1 MRVSVWLKAAT
12 LWLVILVLAI
22 LNGTLREKALIPML
36 GDVSGL
42 VASGVTLSLCVFIV
56 AFAAAPR
63 YGRMTS
69 RQWILVGLFWL
80 GLTLAFEFGFG
91 LFVQHKSPGALLAA
105 YTFRGG
111 NLWPVVLAVTFLS
124 PWLAAKLRRRTG
136 SL

>member
-22 LNGTLREKALIPML
+22 LNGILREKMLIPML
-36 GDVSGL
+36 GDITGFAVSGII
-42 VASGVTLSLCVFIV
+42 LSCCIFIV
-56 AFAAAPR
+56 AFAAAPW

-91 LFVQHKSPGALLAA
+91 ILVQHKSPGTLLAA

-111 NLWPVVLAVTFLS
+111 NLWPVVLTVTFVS
-124 PWLAAKLRRRTG
+124 PWLAAKLRRRTD